1 MQPTVNAKGTIGF
14 IIALVVGQIW
24 SAVSPVYKPPW
35 EPWPPIVPF
44 MVDYAVP
51 FMVNYYR
58 PILIGLVGLVIL
70 WVWDGN
76 RAGYLIALVLAAVAT
91 VFGVS
96 VTVFNTM
103 NQEWLGL
110 FTAVSAVTFPAIMA
124 VWYSI
129 RGYRYD
135 GAEA

>member
-1 MQPTVNAKGTIGF
+1 MELTINAKGTIGF
-14 IIALVVGQIW
+14 MLAVAVGQIW
-24 SAVSPVYKPPW
+24 STVSPVYKPPW

-58 PILIGLVGLVIL
+58 PILIGLLGVVVL
-70 WVWDGN
+70 WVWDGR
-76 RAGYLIALVLAAVAT
+76 RAGYLIALVLAAIAT

-103 NQEWLGL
+103 TQEWLGL
-110 FTAVSAVTFPAIMA
+110 FTAVSAVAFPAIMA
-124 VWYSI
+124 LWYSA
-129 RGYRYD
+129 RGYRD
-135 GAEA
+135 QSSAM